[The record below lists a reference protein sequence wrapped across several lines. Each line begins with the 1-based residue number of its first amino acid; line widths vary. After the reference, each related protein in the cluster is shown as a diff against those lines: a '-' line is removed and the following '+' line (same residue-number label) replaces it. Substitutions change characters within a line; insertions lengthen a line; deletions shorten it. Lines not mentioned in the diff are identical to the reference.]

1 LTSIEQESV
10 DGDQIAGYLDA
21 LTEMLDSW
29 VEDISLRAEMHR
41 QRAAHQNQKPTTKET
56 LS

>member
-1 LTSIEQESV
+1 MTSIEQESV
-10 DGDQIAGYLDA
+10 DGDQIAGYLAA